1 MRSLVVCAV
10 CACFN
15 WLGYEAID
23 LGAAGWHHPK
33 CPKRPRLERERDAAT
48 EEGES

>member
-1 MRSLVVCAV
+1 MRNLVVCAV

-23 LGAAGWHHPK
+23 LGAAGW
-33 CPKRPRLERERDAAT
+33 RPRLERERDAAA
-48 EEGES
+48 EEVDV